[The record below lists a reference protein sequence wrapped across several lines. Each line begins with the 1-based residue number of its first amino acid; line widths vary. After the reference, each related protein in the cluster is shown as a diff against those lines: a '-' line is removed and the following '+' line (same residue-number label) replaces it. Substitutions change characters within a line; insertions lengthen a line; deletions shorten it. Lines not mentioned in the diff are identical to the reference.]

1 MPKPKPKPRV
11 RPPRTPPR
19 TRRAAAILTLRA
31 LRRQRAPA
39 LRAALIPTPRHV
51 KKHTFVDVVTR
62 RVMKPEPKEDPRW
75 QKTWEWDPVA
85 PPKSRSPE
93 TLR

>member
-1 MPKPKPKPRV
+1 M
-11 RPPRTPPR
+11 
-19 TRRAAAILTLRA
+19 
-31 LRRQRAPA
+31 
-39 LRAALIPTPRHV
+39 